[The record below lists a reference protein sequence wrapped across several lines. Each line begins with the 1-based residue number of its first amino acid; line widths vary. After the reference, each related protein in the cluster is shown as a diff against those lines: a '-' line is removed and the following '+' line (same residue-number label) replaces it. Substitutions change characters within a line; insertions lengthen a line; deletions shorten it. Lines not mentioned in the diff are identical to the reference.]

1 MSRARFTQHDVS
13 RALKGAKDAGVDV
26 VIEITGA
33 TLRIL
38 PRLAS
43 SDHDDP
49 DEAFRRWEEQE
60 RARETQR
67 RA

>member
-13 RALKGAKDAGVDV
+13 RALKGARDAGVDV
-26 VIEITGA
+26 EIVIEGA
-33 TLRIL
+33 TMRIL
-38 PRLAS
+38 PRLAHS
-43 SDHDDP
+43 VNDSA

-60 RARETQR
+60 RAREAQG